1 MPSPWDIAAR
11 EFGRKGMGIKTSDLP
26 LHDRIRAELDKGF
39 MRAAIANAQ
48 DLLNQKRTDVFRE
61 LGDYQK
67 WREQASAIRGHVLDN
82 LDFYL
87 DRFAGNAMK
96 NGAQVFFAATDG
108 EATARALAICRG
120 KAAKKVVKSKSMVTE
135 EVGLNEVLEGAG
147 IEVVETDLGEYLL
160 QIDDHDKPSHIVVP
174 ALHKNRERICQVLQ
188 ERKGYDG
195 DTNPENMTKF
205 VRRLIRRDFLEAE
218 VAITGCNFGIAD
230 SGTCTLVT
238 NEGNGRFVTT
248 VPKTQIVFL
257 GMERL
262 VPSFKELDIMLSL
275 LARSAVGAKLTSYT
289 TLFTGP
295 KQKGDR
301 DGPEELHIIIV
312 DNGRSK
318 VLASPFREV
327 LKCIRCGTCML
338 ECPAYRHV
346 CGHGYGA
353 LYPGPL
359 GAALVPIL
367 ADYETFKDITKIC
380 SLCGAC
386 NEVCPVKIPLY
397 ELIFEHRRVI
407 ADDKKLE
414 GPVEGAA
421 MALYATV
428 IGNSRLYDLATRL
441 APLANIAPAMGP
453 LRQWCKDRQR
463 PHLAGERFRDWYRKN
478 RGEGRQ

>member
-1 MPSPWDIAAR
+1 MSIR
-11 EFGRKGMGIKTSDLP
+11 TSDLP
-26 LHDRIRAELDKGF
+26 LQQRIRAELDKDF

-48 DLLNQKRTDVFRE
+48 DLLNRKRADVFEE
-61 LGDYQK
+61 LGDYQA
-67 WREQASAIRGHVLDN
+67 WRDQASAIRSHTLEN

-87 DRFAGNAMK
+87 DLFAGNAEK
-96 NGAQVFFAATDG
+96 NGAKVSFAATG
-108 EATARALAICRG
+108 EEAAAIALTICRD
-120 KAAKKVVKSKSMVTE
+120 KNAAKAVKSKSMVTE
-135 EVGLNEVLEGAG
+135 EVGLNEVLEAAG

-174 ALHKNRERICQVLQ
+174 ALHKNRQRIRQVLH

-205 VRRLIRRDFLEAE
+205 VRRLIRRDFLEAD
-218 VAITGCNFGIAD
+218 VAITGCNFGVAD

-262 VPSFKELDIMLSL
+262 VPSFKDLDVMLSL
-275 LARSAVGAKLTSYT
+275 LARSAVGAKLTSYM

-295 KQKGDR
+295 RGKDDR

-312 DNGRSK
+312 DNGRST
-318 VLASPFREV
+318 VLASPFRDV

-367 ADYETFKDITKIC
+367 AGYETFKDITKIC

-414 GPVEGAA
+414 GPVEGAI
-421 MALYATV
+421 MTLYADI
-428 IGNSRLYDLATRL
+428 IGSSRLYDLATRI
-441 APLANIAPAMGP
+441 APLANIAPAIGP
-453 LRQWCKDRQR
+453 LGEWCKDRQR
-463 PHLAGERFRDWYRKN
+463 PHIAGQRFRDWYRKN
-478 RGEGRQ
+478 RKETKP